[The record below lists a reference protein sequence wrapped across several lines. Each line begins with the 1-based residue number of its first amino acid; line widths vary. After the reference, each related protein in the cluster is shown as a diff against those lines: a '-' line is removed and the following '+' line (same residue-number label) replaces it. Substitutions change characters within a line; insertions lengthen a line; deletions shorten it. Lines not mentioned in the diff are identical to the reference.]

1 MPFQPEDRMLD
12 LMLQQLESRRAA
24 GRHGSHRHGDTL
36 AILLL
41 VLLVLTVDARTAS
54 SQQTPREPS
63 PTSQTPSTQP
73 LSVRGKLRF
82 YLDKNFGP
90 AGLLRSAFSAGLNQW
105 RDYPTEWGQGA
116 EGYGRRLASCLGQ
129 NTVKNT
135 IRFVT
140 ATALREDPRYFPSE
154 QKGFSRRVGHA
165 LASVFVTRTDSGGR
179 RFAVSEFAGVVGSK
193 FIANQWYPPRVATT
207 NDALRGSA
215 VTLGYDA
222 AWNLA
227 KEFWPDIKKA
237 LRHR

>member
-1 MPFQPEDRMLD
+1 MPPKQEDGILN
-12 LMLQQLESRRAA
+12 LMLHQLEPRYAV
-24 GRHGSHRHGDTL
+24 GRHGSHGHGDTL

-41 VLLVLTVDARTAS
+41 VLLILTVDARPAS
-54 SQQTPREPS
+54 SQQTPHESS
-63 PTSQTPSTQP
+63 PTSQSPSTQP
-73 LSVRGKLRF
+73 LSTQGKLRF
-82 YLDKNFGP
+82 YLDRNFGP
-90 AGLLRSAFSAGLNQW
+90 ADLLGSAFSAGLNQW

-116 EGYGRRLASCLGQ
+116 EGYGRRLAARLGQ

-140 ATALREDPRYFPSE
+140 ATALHEDPRYFPSE
-154 QKGFSRRVGHA
+154 QKGVSRRVGHA

-179 RFAVSEFAGVVGSK
+179 RFAVSEFAGVVGSE

-215 VTLGYDA
+215 VTLGFDA
-222 AWNLA
+222 ARNLA